1 MPNANKI
8 IYSLRIY
15 IALKEKGFE
24 PIATSSKPQKP
35 NFMCWIYDK
44 TEEFEAALDEIME
57 SKNEKF

>member
-24 PIATSSKPQKP
+24 PIATTSNPQKP
-35 NFMCWIYDK
+35 NLMCWSDDK